1 MSLLVKDT
9 LHTVPTRKQVTGS
22 SSFDIFCL
30 SFLTSRYRGPSLCR
44 GAGTGIQRLAPL
56 AEVQTPVAIE
66 PSSFTEVNLQS
77 VGFCCLDFTNAL
89 SHLFPITRYPHS
101 SHTHKNSTNCSSF
114 QQLTLPRSRILST
127 MSTADELKA
136 LGNKA
141 IAEKNFDEAVLVTST
156 VVSFVLLLSD
166 TNRSHPAEQS
176 SPRPLP
182 WHPKTTSS
190 TATGPPPTPQR
201 KTTQTP

>member
-1 MSLLVKDT
+1 MSWRRDRDSAACPACRSADPCSHRT
-9 LHTVPTRKQVTGS
+9 FQLHGS
-22 SSFDIFCL
+22 K
-30 SFLTSRYRGPSLCR
+30 
-44 GAGTGIQRLAPL
+44 LAKCW
-56 AEVQTPVAIE
+56 
-66 PSSFTEVNLQS
+66 
-77 VGFCCLDFTNAL
+77 FCCLDFTNAL